1 MDTFVKCLKVWLA
14 YLMSDKDQKV
24 LDITPL
30 SLYNG
35 TINDEK
41 SEKL

>member
-1 MDTFVKCLKVWLA
+1 MLDKV
-14 YLMSDKDQKV
+14 QKV

-35 TINDEK
+35 NYIMKKVRNYEK
-41 SEKL
+41 I